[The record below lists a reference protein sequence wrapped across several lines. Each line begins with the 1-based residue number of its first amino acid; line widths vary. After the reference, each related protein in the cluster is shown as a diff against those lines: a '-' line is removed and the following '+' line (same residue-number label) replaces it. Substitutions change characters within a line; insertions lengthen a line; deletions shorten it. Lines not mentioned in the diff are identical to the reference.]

1 MKNVHRPGILQ
12 VVWEMVPKARAE
24 KRERTCSLFGS
35 SRRRRNYEAVSG
47 GRSETEKAIVCLH
60 VDTITGSLIWGQ
72 TSQRLVD
79 EQAGMEFDTLGRL
92 ESIPLTA

>member
-1 MKNVHRPGILQ
+1 
-12 VVWEMVPKARAE
+12 MVPKARAG
-24 KRERTCSLFGS
+24 KLERTCSQFGS
-35 SRRRRNYEAVSG
+35 SRRRRNCEAVSG

-72 TSQRLVD
+72 TSQRFVD
-79 EQAGMEFDTLGRL
+79 EQAGMECDTLGRP